1 MEIDHPPQEGGES
14 VQKHASSV
22 WETRPTLIPITVTL
36 RDGLPKREV
45 QVRIPLDTTIDWNNR
60 VASRLVE
67 CVLPIHTT
75 KPLHCVPC
83 HESSPML

>member
-36 RDGLPKREV
+36 RDGLPKRDV
-45 QVRIPLDTTIDWNNR
+45 QV
-60 VASRLVE
+60 
-67 CVLPIHTT
+67 CYHHTT
-75 KPLHCVPC
+75 VELT
-83 HESSPML
+83 ETIEGRLGWSSTLLLTLSQSSML